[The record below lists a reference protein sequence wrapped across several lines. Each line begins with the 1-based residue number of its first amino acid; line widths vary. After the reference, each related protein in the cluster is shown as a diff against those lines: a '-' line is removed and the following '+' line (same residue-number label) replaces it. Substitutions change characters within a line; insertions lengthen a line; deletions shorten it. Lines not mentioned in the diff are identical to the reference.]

1 MNINIDNYEAYL
13 LDYMEGNLSPDETR
27 QLQVFVAAQG
37 LDWDELTEELP
48 RLEAPQ
54 IKYADKERLKKKGVV
69 VPLYAKI
76 ASAAAAAGL
85 LLTVGLWPE
94 KQLPKMEPIA
104 DMKPIEAQ
112 VEFTENAFQPL
123 PRKIIAVQPN
133 VKERNTMPQ
142 KQATLALIEV
152 PSLTSRE
159 AVAIASTTVDF
170 TPQPD
175 MMLYQMEDEFAMT
188 QEENIAPFEEEL
200 PSSLIGK
207 GIFRLTEGRHDSFG
221 SLILSG
227 LHTAKEEVNLAAT
240 DFALTAY
247 YRADEHFEEAKE
259 RWEEKRGE

>member
-27 QLQVFVAAQG
+27 QLQAFVAAQG

-69 VPLYAKI
+69 MPLYAKI

-112 VEFTENAFQPL
+112 VELKENAFQPL
-123 PRKIIAVQPN
+123 PRKIVTVQPN

-142 KQATLALIEV
+142 KQATLALTEV

-170 TPQPD
+170 APQLD
-175 MMLYQMEDEFAMT
+175 MMLYQMENELALT

-207 GIFRLTEGRHDSFG
+207 GIFRLTEGRHDSFA
-221 SLILSG
+221 SLISSG
-227 LHTAKEEVNLAAT
+227 LSTAKKEISLAAT
-240 DFALTAY
+240 DAALTAY
-247 YRADEHFEEAKE
+247 YRADARIEEAKE
-259 RWEEKRGE
+259 RWQEKREE